1 MKREKLMND
10 ITTIGVIGLGNAGT
24 PILNNL
30 NQTNKYKL
38 VAFDIDT
45 KKLNDVPDNVFKATS
60 VKDIA
65 EQSNL
70 VLTCLPKPE
79 HVLEVVDGKDGLLQN
94 SSKNMVWID
103 TSTTNFKQTQKL
115 AIKASTHG
123 VSMLEATLTGGVHAL
138 QNNNMVCLAGGDEDT
153 FKLWKGV
160 LQDAIGEVVVLCGK
174 VGAGAIAKVVSNMLA
189 FTNMVAASEC
199 MMIAKRAGLDLENF
213 FDAIRVSAG
222 NSFAWETVVPHIFNQ
237 KYESGFTMDLACKD
251 MNLSYLLGQD
261 LKVPLDIHM
270 EVKKKMDKARK
281 QYGDNQG
288 CYVYPRTLE
297 DELGESLSLKGWD
310 NWGYDIKV
318 LDGSIVVKHK
328 NRPKSKHPQYNS
340 EAKD

>member
-1 MKREKLMND
+1 MSD
-10 ITTIGVIGLGNAGT
+10 IITIGVIGLGNAGS

-30 NQTNKYKL
+30 DNSKKYNL
-38 VAFDIDT
+38 VAFDID
-45 KKLNDVPDNVFKATS
+45 KSKL
-60 VKDIA
+60 KDIPKEISKANSIKDLA
-65 EQSNL
+65 EKCKV

-79 HVLEVVDGKDGLLQN
+79 HVLQAVDGEDGLLQN
-94 SSKNMVWID
+94 ASSGMIWID
-103 TSTTNFKQTQKL
+103 TSTTDFKQTQKL
-115 AIKASTHG
+115 AEKAKTYD

-138 QNNNMVCLAGGDEDT
+138 QNNNMVCLAGGDKEI
-153 FKLWKGV
+153 FNKWKKV
-160 LQDAIGEVVVLCGK
+160 LQDAIGEVVVLCGDI
-174 VGAGAIAKVVSNMLA
+174 GAGAIAKVVSNMLA

-237 KYESGFTMDLACKD
+237 KYEAGFTMDLACKD
-251 MNLSYLLGQD
+251 MNLSYLLGKH
-261 LKVPLDIHM
+261 LNVPLDLHM
-270 EVKKKMDKARK
+270 EVKKKMDEARV
-281 QYGDNQG
+281 QYGDSEG

-297 DELGESLSLKGWD
+297 DKLDEPLSLKGWD

-318 LDGSIVVKHK
+318 VDGSIVVKHK

-340 EAKD
+340 KN